1 MKKTGLAKGLAAA
14 VCLILICQT
23 AFASILGE
31 ELYAD
36 ALVFGDGVVYND
48 NLFYSNQS
56 GVGYQNEH
64 YFTYTPNP
72 NVVPV
77 ITNGESVYGRRTLTQ
92 MTSYLQEQGMTPIMG
107 MNADYF
113 SFQTGVPMGHTITE
127 GEILT
132 KSEEGQDAIA
142 FRKDGTAFL
151 SWLEIKT
158 ELKTATQT
166 IPIANINKYRLAS
179 RIYMMTEDY
188 YSDTRASGW
197 GIDVVIGSLE
207 GKLAIGQSVTGVVEE
222 IGYHDGSVP
231 IPKGKYVISLHM
243 DGDQELFRQLEAL
256 QIGEQVTISNWAVNC
271 PDGLWE
277 TAEYATGSVGGRLIE
292 NGKLTG
298 IDGTAAPR
306 TAVGIKAD
314 GSVLFYTIDGRQNSS
329 YGVRLTTLAKR
340 MLELGC
346 VEALN
351 MDGGG
356 STCVNGVFP
365 GNTQS
370 ALLNSPSDGTL
381 RSVCN
386 FFALINT
393 RQPDGAVAK
402 LHLYPYGGI
411 YLAGA
416 SEQFTV
422 KATDG
427 SGYAVDPPTE
437 LSFTAEGP
445 GSSYVG
451 ENWVKFGTGDTTV
464 TVTGGQASDTRS
476 YRVVQTPDE
485 ITVYGEISG
494 DKITSLSVSAGAQ
507 APLTARARHH
517 YQDVSGDDTCF
528 TWKMA
533 EGSEELGSIDGSGT
547 FTAGEYSGSGAIVVS
562 AGERSVS
569 IPVTVQGSEFED
581 SFMDVTLTVEGT
593 KVTGRMEPVRG
604 VELDW
609 MSLTVDRKEV
619 PVELAA
625 DHRSFE
631 YELEDGGYHKLTL
644 KVGKGNQYAALATA
658 EAGNSET
665 LGNAFSDMAGHWAAK
680 PVNYLYAQ
688 GMISGYSENGG
699 LRFDPERQMTRAEFA
714 VLLAKLKGLQPYE
727 ASVGL
732 ADEAQLPGWA
742 APSIRAAVKAG
753 LMSGRAEGN
762 KLVFD
767 PGAPITRTEVCSV
780 LARTLTGGYPKASL
794 TAKDAGQIPAWGLD
808 AFRQMA
814 ALGVIS
820 GYQDGSLLPNRS
832 VSRAEA
838 AQMLFVLY

>member
-1 MKKTGLAKGLAAA
+1 MNQKLLATV
-14 VCLILICQT
+14 VCLMLVCQT

-31 ELYAD
+31 ELYTD

-64 YFTYTPNP
+64 YFTYTPNE

-92 MTSYLQEQGMTPIMG
+92 MTSYLQEHGMTPIMG

-132 KSEEGQDAIA
+132 KSEDGQDAIA

-158 ELKTATQT
+158 ELKTQTQT
-166 IPIANINKYRLAS
+166 IPIANINKFRLAS
-179 RIYMMTEDY
+179 RIYMMTDDY

-197 GIDVVIGSLE
+197 GIDVVIGSIE
-207 GKLAIGQSVTGVVEE
+207 GKLAIGQSVTGIVEDV
-222 IGYHDGSVP
+222 GYHDGSVP
-231 IPKGKYVISLHM
+231 IPEGKYVISLHA
-243 DGDQELFRQLEAL
+243 DGDQELYRQLESL
-256 QIGEQVTISNWAVNC
+256 QVGEQVTISNWAVNC
-271 PDGLWE
+271 EEGLWE
-277 TAEYATGSVGGRLIE
+277 TAEYATGSVGGRLIQ
-292 NGKLTG
+292 NGELTG

-314 GSVLFYTIDGRQNSS
+314 GSVLFYTIDGRQDSS

-365 GNTQS
+365 GNTSS
-370 ALLNSPSDGTL
+370 ALLNSPSDGAL
-381 RSVCN
+381 RSVSN
-386 FFALINT
+386 FFALVNT
-393 RQPDGAVAK
+393 RQPDGNVAK

-416 SEQFTV
+416 SENFTV

-427 SGYAVDPPTE
+427 GGYAVDPPGE
-437 LSFTAEGP
+437 ISFTVDGP

-451 ENWVKFGTGDTTV
+451 ENWVKFGTGDTSV
-464 TVTGGQASDTRS
+464 TVTAGQAADTRS

-494 DKITSLSVSAGAQ
+494 DKITGLSLSAGAQ

-528 TWKMA
+528 TWRMA
-533 EGSEELGSIDGSGT
+533 EGSEGLGSIDQSGT
-547 FTAGEYSGSGAIVVS
+547 FTAGAYSGSGTIIVS

-569 IPVTVQGSEFED
+569 IPVTVQGQEFD
-581 SFMDVTLTVEGT
+581 QSSSFMDLTLTVNGRT
-593 KVTGRMEPVRG
+593 VTGTMEPVLG

-609 MSLTVDRKEV
+609 MALTVDRQEV
-619 PVELAA
+619 PVELAS
-625 DHRSFE
+625 DKRSFT
-631 YELEDGGYHKLTL
+631 YELADNEYHKLTL
-644 KVGKGNQYAALATA
+644 KVGKGSEYAALALA
-658 EAGNSET
+658 EAGDSAS
-665 LGNAFSDMAGHWAAK
+665 LGNAFSDMAGHWANK
-680 PVNYLYAQ
+680 PVNYLYTQ
-688 GMISGYSENGG
+688 GIVSGFTEAGG

-714 VLLAKLKGLQPYE
+714 VLLANYKGLQPSNE
-727 ASVGL
+727 TVGL
-732 ADEAQLPGWA
+732 ADEGQLPLWA
-742 APSIRAAVKAG
+742 APSIKAAVQAG
-753 LMSGRAEGN
+753 LMSGRADGD

-767 PGAPITRTEVCSV
+767 PNASITRTEVCSV
-780 LARTLTGGYPKASL
+780 LARTLTGGYPKGNL
-794 TAKDAGQIPAWGLD
+794 TAADANQIPAWGLD
-808 AFRQMA
+808 AFRQMV

-820 GYQDGSLLPNRS
+820 GYDDGSLMPNRS

-838 AQMLFVLY
+838 AQMIFKLY

>member
-1 MKKTGLAKGLAAA
+1 MNKKLLAVILCLTLGCRA
-14 VCLILICQT
+14 VY
-23 AFASILGE
+23 ASVLGE

-64 YFTYTPNP
+64 YFTYTPNQ
-72 NVVPV
+72 NVVPI

-92 MTSYLQEQGMTPIMG
+92 MTAYLKERGMTPIMG

-127 GEILT
+127 GRILT

-158 ELKTATQT
+158 ELKTETQT

-179 RIYMMTEDY
+179 RIYMMTDEY

-197 GIDVVIGSLE
+197 GVNVVIGSLE
-207 GKLAIGQSVTGVVEE
+207 GELAIGKSVTGIVEDV
-222 IGYHDGSVP
+222 GYHDGSVP
-231 IPKGKYVISLHM
+231 IPKGKYVISLHA
-243 DGDQELFRQLEAL
+243 DGDQEMYHQLESL
-256 QIGEQVTISNWAVNC
+256 QVGERVTISSWAVNC
-271 PDGLWE
+271 EEGLWE

-314 GSVLFYTIDGRQNSS
+314 GSVLFYTIDGRQDSS

-356 STCVNGVFP
+356 STSVNGIFP
-365 GNTQS
+365 GNSDS
-370 ALLNSPSDGTL
+370 ALLSSPSDGAL
-381 RSVCN
+381 RQVCN
-386 FFALINT
+386 FFALINVQ
-393 RQPDGAVAK
+393 QPDGSAAK

-416 SEQFTV
+416 SEKFVV

-427 SGYAVDPPTE
+427 GGYAVDAPSE
-437 LSFTAEGP
+437 VSFSVDGA

-451 ENWVKFGTGDTTV
+451 ENWVKFGTEDTVITLFSNEIS
-464 TVTGGQASDTRS
+464 SDPRS

-494 DKITSLSVSAGAQ
+494 DRITSLSVNAGAQ
-507 APLTARARHH
+507 APLTAKARHH

-528 TWKMA
+528 TWRMA
-533 EGSEELGSIDGSGT
+533 EGSEGLGSIDQTGT
-547 FTAGEYSGSGAIVVS
+547 FTAGNYSGSGAILVS
-562 AGERSVS
+562 AGERTVT
-569 IPVTVQGSEFED
+569 IPVTVNGQEFD
-581 SFMDVTLTVEGT
+581 KSFMDLTLTAQGRQ
-593 KVTGRMEPVRG
+593 VTGTITPVYG
-604 VELDW
+604 GDLDW
-609 MSLTVDRKEV
+609 LALTVDRQEV
-619 PVELAA
+619 PVELAS
-625 DHRSFE
+625 DKRSFS
-631 YELEDGGYHKLTL
+631 YELPDDEFHKLTL
-644 KVGKGNQYAALATA
+644 KVGRGSEYAALTTL
-658 EAGNSET
+658 ET
-665 LGNAFSDMAGHWAAK
+665 GDPASLADSFLDMTGHWAEK
-680 PVNYLYAQ
+680 SVNYLYTQ
-688 GMISGYSENGG
+688 GIVSGFSEGG
-699 LRFDPERQMTRAEFA
+699 TLYFSPEQQMTRAEFA
-714 VLLAKLKGLQPYE
+714 VLLTKFKKLQPSE
-727 ASVGL
+727 ETVGL
-732 ADEAQLPGWA
+732 ADEGQIPAWA
-742 APSIRAAVKAG
+742 LTSIRAAVKAG
-753 LMSGRAEGN
+753 LMSGRAEGSR
-762 KLVFD
+762 LVFD
-767 PGAPITRTEVCSV
+767 PNAPITRTEVCSV
-780 LARTLTGGYPKASL
+780 LSRTLTGGYPKASL

-814 ALGVIS
+814 ALGVVS
-820 GYQDGSLLPNRS
+820 GYDDGTLQPNKS

-838 AQMLFVLY
+838 AQMLYKLY